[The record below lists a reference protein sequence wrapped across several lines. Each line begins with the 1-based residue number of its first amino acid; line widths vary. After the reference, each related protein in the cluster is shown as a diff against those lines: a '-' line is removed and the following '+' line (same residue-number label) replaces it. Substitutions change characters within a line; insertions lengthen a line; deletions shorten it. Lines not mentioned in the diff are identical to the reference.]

1 MLDHII
7 IQFAKLPILGKVKT
21 RLSPDIGDQSC
32 LELHRQLLQY
42 THDNLKQ
49 VTDKLGGMSVLS
61 IDQLGAD
68 SQIEAI
74 AKTTPLLVQ
83 QGSDLGERMANTIR
97 WGLRLAKKVIIV
109 GSDCPVLT
117 VEYYKQALNELNH
130 EAHVFINAEDG
141 GYVLVG
147 ATQAC
152 DDLFENVPWGTD
164 DVMAVTFERLGAANK
179 KAAILGPLWD
189 VDRIDDLNR
198 LKQLKPNWPNEIT

>member
-7 IQFAKLPILGKVKT
+7 IQFAKLPVLGKVKT

-42 THDNLKQ
+42 THDNLKLA
-49 VTDKLGGMSVLS
+49 TDALGGLSVLS
-61 IDQLGAD
+61 IDQFDAD
-68 SQIEAI
+68 SQIEEI

-83 QGSDLGERMANTIR
+83 VGNDLGERMANAIR
-97 WGLRLAKKVIIV
+97 WGLTLANKVLIV

-117 VEYYKQALNELNH
+117 VEYYQQALNELNH

-147 ATQAC
+147 ATQTC
-152 DDLFENVPWGTD
+152 DELFKDVPWGTG
-164 DVMAVTFERLGAANK
+164 DVMAATFERLGAANK

-198 LKQLKPNWPNEIT
+198 LKQLKPNWPN

>member
-1 MLDHII
+1 
-7 IQFAKLPILGKVKT
+7 
-21 RLSPDIGDQSC
+21 
-32 LELHRQLLQY
+32 
-42 THDNLKQ
+42 
-49 VTDKLGGMSVLS
+49 MSDLS

-74 AKTTPLLVQ
+74 AKQTPLLVQ
-83 QGSDLGERMANTIR
+83 QGNDLGERMSNSIR
-97 WGLRLAKKVIIV
+97 WGLMFAKKVLIV

-117 VEYYKQALNELNH
+117 VEYYQQALNELNH

-147 ATQAC
+147 ATRTC
-152 DDLFENVPWGTD
+152 KELFENVPWGSG

-198 LKQLKPNWPNEIT
+198 LKQLKPNWPN

>member
-7 IQFAKLPILGKVKT
+7 IQFAKLPVLGKVKT

-42 THDNLKQ
+42 THDNLKLA
-49 VTDKLGGMSVLS
+49 TDALGGISVLS
-61 IDQLGAD
+61 IDQFGAD
-68 SQIEAI
+68 SQIEEI

-83 QGSDLGERMANTIR
+83 VGNDLGERMANAIR
-97 WGLRLAKKVIIV
+97 WGLTLANKVLIV

-117 VEYYKQALNELNH
+117 VEYYQQALNELNH

-147 ATQAC
+147 ATQTC
-152 DDLFENVPWGTD
+152 DELFKDVPWGTG
-164 DVMAVTFERLGAANK
+164 DVMAATFERLGAANK

-189 VDRIDDLNR
+189 VDRIDDLHR
-198 LKQLKPNWPNEIT
+198 LKQLKSNWPN